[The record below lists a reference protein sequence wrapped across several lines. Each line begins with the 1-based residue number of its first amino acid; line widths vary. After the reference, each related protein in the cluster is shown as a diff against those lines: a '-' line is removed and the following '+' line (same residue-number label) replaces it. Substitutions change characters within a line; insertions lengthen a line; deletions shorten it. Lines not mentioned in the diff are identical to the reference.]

1 MTLTFEDA
9 NLKHLDIVSVAD
21 FDGKEC
27 VDHSLVMIL
36 KLMFGRDFELEYLSR
51 Y

>member
-9 NLKHLDIVSVAD
+9 NLKLLDIVSVAD

-36 KLMFGRDFELEYLSR
+36 KLVFGRDFEAEVWS
-51 Y
+51 